1 MQTSTLL
8 QLLQEMSV
16 YRRNRLR
23 RFLQSPYHNQRE
35 DVLALFEYIDQHIE
49 GDWAPLSKAP
59 AFQKVY
65 PGQVY
70 DERQLR
76 YLMSFLMKNLEQF
89 LITEQLKEEEIVAQ
103 RLLLQAY
110 RDAAGPKSFQ
120 KALRRARQLQ
130 EQAERAEFFYHDRF
144 AIEREEYLFR
154 AGRQRDAPSQLPRL
168 NAALDEAYLISR
180 LKQSCLLSAH
190 QAVFREEE
198 DGSGLLAL
206 LMGFLE
212 DSTFLDNPLLAA
224 YYYYLKAV
232 ENPVEVLYYQ
242 ALKELILPESLP
254 PEERRPLFLLAINYG
269 IRQFNDGQDGYLQE
283 LFELYRTGLAEGL
296 LLPEGRLS
304 RFAFKNITA
313 IALRLRQFEWTER
326 FIEGYQ
332 QYLPPRHREN
342 YVHYCLS
349 KLRFEQGGLGEAMER
364 LRRVEYEDLFLNIDA
379 KIMLM
384 KIYYERQEHDALDSF
399 LKSFERFL
407 RRHKELTYHRENYF
421 NIIYFT
427 RKLLE
432 VNPFDK
438 EARAALRQEVEG
450 AATLTERG
458 WLLERV

>member
-1 MQTSTLL
+1 
-8 QLLQEMSV
+8 MSV

-23 RFLQSPYHNQRE
+23 KFLLSPYHNQRE
-35 DVLALFEYIDQHIE
+35 DVVALFEHIDRRLGE
-49 GDWAPLSKAP
+49 NWVLL
-59 AFQKVY
+59 QKKPTFRAVY
-65 PGQVY
+65 PGQDY
-70 DERQLR
+70 DEQQLR
-76 YLMSFLMKNLEQF
+76 YLMSFLLKAIEQF
-89 LITEQLKEEEIVAQ
+89 LIAEQVNEDEVLAQ
-103 RLLLQAY
+103 RLLLKAY
-110 RDAAGPKSFQ
+110 RESAGPKSFQ

-130 EQAERAEFFYHDRF
+130 EKAERDELSYHDTF

-154 AGRQRDAPSQLPRL
+154 AGRKRDAPSQLPRL
-168 NAALDEAYLISR
+168 NATLDEAFLISR
-180 LKQSCLLSAH
+180 LKQGCLLSAH

-198 DGSGLLAL
+198 EGSGLLPL

-212 DSTFLDNPLLAA
+212 GSPYLDNPLLAA
-224 YYYYLKAV
+224 YFYYLKAV
-232 ENPVEVLYYQ
+232 EAPSEVSYYQ
-242 ALKELILPESLP
+242 MLKELILPESLP

-269 IRQFNDGQDGYLQE
+269 IRQFNDGQETYLQE
-283 LFELYRTGLAEGL
+283 LFELYRTGLSEGL

-313 IALRLRQFEWTER
+313 IALRLQQFEWTER
-326 FIEGYQ
+326 FIGAYQ

-342 YVHYCLS
+342 YVHFCLS
-349 KLRFEQGGLGEAMER
+349 KLRFEQGRLGQAMER

-379 KIMLM
+379 KVMLM
-384 KIYYERQEHDALDSF
+384 KIYYELQEYDALDSF

-421 NIIYFT
+421 NIIFFT

-438 EARAALRQEVEG
+438 EARAALRREIEG
-450 AATLTERG
+450 VGTLTERG